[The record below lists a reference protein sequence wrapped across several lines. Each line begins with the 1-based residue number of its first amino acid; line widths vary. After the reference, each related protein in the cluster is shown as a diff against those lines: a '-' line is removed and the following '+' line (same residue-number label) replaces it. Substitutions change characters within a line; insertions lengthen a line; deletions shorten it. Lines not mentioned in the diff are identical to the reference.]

1 MAVILLEHLLH
12 TKPYMKN
19 FIKVISLTQP
29 LLEADTMM
37 RSFWRE
43 GCWQPDLSIPSCCL
57 PISVHHA
64 ATALETGSHCVAKG
78 SLEPVIYLP

>member
-1 MAVILLEHLLH
+1 MAVILLKHLLH
-12 TKPYMKN
+12 TKLYVEN

-43 GCWQPDLSIPSCCL
+43 GRWPPDLSISSCCL

-64 ATALETGSHCVAKG
+64 AITLETGSHCVAKG